1 MADKTEL
8 KDFRVIASGFEHKGI
23 RYTYPDIAHL
33 RFVRTK
39 TTTHMGLPIEMTKIG
54 TDESVGLLISLK
66 SGEGIKLSEK
76 PGMIFSS
83 DIENIKRIIE
93 IYTKVSEASFA
104 SRLASYVEASEK
116 NGYFLYSGYRFF
128 IANKVITSDNQ
139 EFTRENTEFLQSYGY
154 IELRPKNP
162 SLAEKMK
169 RSLGASKPIV
179 VDTLTDTD
187 IIYSILAHFY
197 GLRWK

>member
-1 MADKTEL
+1 
-8 KDFRVIASGFEHKGI
+8 
-23 RYTYPDIAHL
+23 
-33 RFVRTK
+33 
-39 TTTHMGLPIEMTKIG
+39 MTKIG
-54 TDESVGLLISLK
+54 TDESVGLLISLI
-66 SGEGIKLSEK
+66 SGEEIKLSEK

-83 DIENIKRIIE
+83 DIENIKQIIE

-128 IANKVITSDNQ
+128 IGNKVITSENQ

-162 SLAEKMK
+162 NLAEKMK

-187 IIYSILAHFY
+187 VIYSILAHFY